1 VSAEITPPP
10 QQPLHLVLW
19 HGLELG
25 YYLLLGA
32 AFLVGLVFVLFD
44 ISVFRLVVALFG
56 WLLLVLAVL
65 PYRGMRVWRW
75 WWLRLEH
82 GVAVLLTYVY
92 PARRRQLA
100 ALAAR
105 LREVVPSSE
114 TEPADLAPEEV
125 SQPAPFV
132 RSLGTDTRD
141 WNPAWTAAWR
151 AAAAVPE
158 SLTPPA
164 PSGKPTV
171 PLAQLAGDEGDG
183 LLPPVRRPA
192 SVSGPLAAPA
202 PATRQVDW
210 STLTLGQI
218 RAWGYEADLA
228 ARRAE

>member
-19 HGLELG
+19 RGLELG

-32 AFLVGLVFVLFD
+32 ALLVGLVFVLFD

-65 PYRGMRVWRW
+65 PYRGMRVWKW
-75 WWLRLEH
+75 GWLRLEH
-82 GVAVLLTYVY
+82 DGAVLLTYLL

-105 LREVVPSSE
+105 LREVGPSAE
-114 TEPADLAPEEV
+114 PEPADLAPEGV
-125 SQPAPFV
+125 SQPAPLL
-132 RSLGTDTRD
+132 SLGTETRD

-151 AAAAVPE
+151 AAGTVPE

-164 PSGKPTV
+164 PGGKPTV
-171 PLAQLAGDEGDG
+171 PLALLAGDEGDG
-183 LLPPVRRPA
+183 MLPPVSRPA
-192 SVSGPLAAPA
+192 RVSGPLAPPA
-202 PATRQVDW
+202 PVPRQVDW

-228 ARRAE
+228 RRAE